1 MDVHPIRS
9 EEDHAAALAEIER
22 LWGSAVGSPEG
33 DRLDVLA
40 ALVKAYEDARWP
52 IEISNPVHTRPQ
64 G

>member
-33 DRLDVLA
+33 DRLMYSLP
-40 ALVKAYEDARWP
+40 W
-52 IEISNPVHTRPQ
+52 
-64 G
+64 